1 MSLSFKLVLSE
12 YPLHTNRKR
21 NEGTTEKTWL
31 IKRFSPVAGGLTAPD
46 GIATFADLKALPDTV
61 EQSGNW
67 AVQVGHRVCTI
78 KSRAGGLRW
87 LANLLVPSLVQHTFS
102 LVPIKILIRV
112 SGKLEVGV
120 LIHVSFLVL
129 QY

>member
-12 YPLHTNRKR
+12 YPHHTNRKR

-67 AVQVGHRVCTI
+67 AVQVGH
-78 KSRAGGLRW
+78 GLRW
-87 LANLLVPSLVQHTFS
+87 LANLLVPSLASTHLFTCTHKDS
-102 LVPIKILIRV
+102 D
-112 SGKLEVGV
+112 
-120 LIHVSFLVL
+120 
-129 QY
+129 